1 MASLGIYLFYRTA
14 SHFVA
19 EASENLP
26 GPGIRPLLL
35 SLAIPSPGWNGPG
48 RPAADGPLVKFAEIL
63 MRSGSNIV
71 VLTALTLIASTVAP
85 AARAQLWKQ
94 FVPVSHSEPVPK
106 GDTTLTQDNGPWMIM
121 AASFQGDGAEQQAQ
135 DLAQEFRNKQ
145 HLPAFVHDQTF
156 DFSGENPGRGM
167 DNYGAPV
174 RRRYQHEKSHE
185 FAVLVG
191 NFPKIDDPEA
201 QKTLERVKT
210 MQSEVFKLDGDDAAS
225 GFDRARQVADSML
238 EKVVKQKEHGPM
250 GKAFMTHNPLLPKE
264 YFVPKGVDDFIA
276 KMNKAVDHSLLDC
289 PGKYTVQ
296 VATFRGKIVLQ
307 TSSKMP
313 DSPAAFSWPWQK
325 DKSDP
330 LAEAAEDAHLL
341 TEELRAHG
349 FDAYEFHDRT
359 QSIVTVGAL
368 NDVGQRAADGQLA
381 ATPQVQKI
389 IETFGAAYD
398 TPSDPLS
405 KVGSDAST
413 QRRVEEV
420 KHRFSEALTSQSNGQ
435 VTPGMHP
442 KHVKIVQSGHL
453 DRIVPMDVYPHTI
466 EVPRRSISSAYAGAN

>member
-1 MASLGIYLFYRTA
+1 
-14 SHFVA
+14 
-19 EASENLP
+19 
-26 GPGIRPLLL
+26 
-35 SLAIPSPGWNGPG
+35 
-48 RPAADGPLVKFAEIL
+48 
-63 MRSGSNIV
+63 MRSGCNIV
-71 VLTALTLIASTVAP
+71 VVAALTLNVWAAAP

-94 FVPVSHSEPVPK
+94 FVPVSHTEPVPK
-106 GDTTLTQDNGPWMIM
+106 GDSTLTQDNGPWMIM

-135 DLAQEFRNKQ
+135 DLAQEFRQKQ

-174 RRRYQHEKSHE
+174 RRRYQHEKVHE

-210 MQSEVFKLDGDDAAS
+210 VQSDVFKLDSDEAPSSLDQVRQAS
-225 GFDRARQVADSML
+225 NAML
-238 EKVVKQKEHGPM
+238 EKVGKQKQRGPM
-250 GKAFMTHNPLLPKE
+250 GTAFMTHNPLLPKE
-264 YFVPKGVDDFIA
+264 YFVPKGVDDFVA

-296 VATFRGKIVLQ
+296 VATFRGKTVLQ
-307 TSSKMP
+307 TNSKLP

-325 DKSDP
+325 DKSDA

-341 TEELRAHG
+341 AEELRAHG

-359 QSIVTVGAL
+359 ESIVSVGSF
-368 NDVGQRAADGQLA
+368 NEVGQRGADGQIA

-389 IETFGAAYD
+389 IETFSAAYD
-398 TPSDPLS
+398 TPADPIS
-405 KVGSDAST
+405 KVGNDAST
-413 QRRVEEV
+413 QRRVEEI
-420 KHRFSEALTSQSNGQ
+420 KQRFSDTLSSQSNGQ

-442 KHVKIVQSGHL
+442 KHVKIVQSGHQ
-453 DRIVPMDVYPHTI
+453 DRIVPIDVYPHTI
-466 EVPRRSISSAYAGAN
+466 DVPRRSISSAYAGQ